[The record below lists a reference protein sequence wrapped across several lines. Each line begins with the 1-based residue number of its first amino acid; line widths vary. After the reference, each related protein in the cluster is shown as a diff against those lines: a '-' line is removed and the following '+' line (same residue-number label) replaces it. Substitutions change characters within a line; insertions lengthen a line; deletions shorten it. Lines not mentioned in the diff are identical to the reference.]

1 MENKKKKLGVAVL
14 GSGKAG
20 KYHLYW
26 YSRNKNCKIVGI
38 YNRTKVNAV
47 ESVKRYNTKYFDD
60 WKELVSNEDVDIVSI
75 CTPSNLHYEQA
86 IFSLK
91 NHKHV
96 LCEKPMA
103 PTVKK
108 CLEMIKESKERKKV
122 LSIMFNMRFHPVI
135 LKVNKI
141 VEEIGDIFH
150 IYINF
155 PYFRKNINWKHQ
167 AGSGGGVLMEN
178 ISHMVDLAGIWME
191 GKNIKYISSESLI
204 VNKDRELDDHSLLI
218 VRYKDNSL
226 VSIYG
231 SYNDYGFYNYDKEA
245 VYGTILGTKGKIV
258 FIFNSYD
265 KNFNHLYLI
274 KNQKRTEVKIEM
286 PDEIDEI
293 YPGHLDSFKKV
304 INNFIDSILDNKYPL
319 VKPEDGLKATEIV
332 NVAYLSEMRQE
343 KIKFPLKDLVIT
355 NPKIKHFKNMERFI
369 L

>member
-1 MENKKKKLGVAVL
+1 MENKQRKLGIAVL

-20 KYHLYW
+20 KCHLQW
-26 YSRNKNCKIVGI
+26 YSKNKDCKIMGI
-38 YNRTKVNAV
+38 YNRTKDNAAKT
-47 ESVKRYNTKYFDD
+47 VKRYDTKYFSD
-60 WKELVSNEDVDIVSI
+60 WKELVLNKDVDIVSI
-75 CTPSNLHYEQA
+75 CTPSYLHYEQV

-103 PTVKK
+103 PTTSK
-108 CLEMIKESKERKKV
+108 CLEMIRESKERKRV

-141 VEEIGDIFH
+141 IDEIGDIFH

-155 PYFRKNINWKHQ
+155 PYFREDVNWRHQ

-178 ISHMVDLAGIWME
+178 ISHMIDLSGIWMK

-204 VNKDRELDDHSLLI
+204 VNKDRGLDDQSLLI

-231 SYNDYGFYNYDKEA
+231 SYNDHGFYNYDKEA
-245 VYGTILGTKGKIV
+245 FYGTILGTEGKIV

-265 KNFNHLYLI
+265 KDFNHLYLI
-274 KNQKRTEVKIEM
+274 IDQKKTEVKIEM
-286 PDEIDEI
+286 PDEVDEI

-304 INNFIDSILDNKYPL
+304 INSFIDSVLANKCPL
-319 VKPEDGLKATEIV
+319 IKAEDGLKTIEIV
-332 NVAYLSEMRQE
+332 NAAYLSEMRQE
-343 KIKFPLKDLVIT
+343 KIKFPLKDLAVT
-355 NPKIKHFKNMERFI
+355 NPEIKHFKNKKRI
-369 L
+369 

>member
-1 MENKKKKLGVAVL
+1 VERNYKKLGVAVL
-14 GSGKAG
+14 GCGKAG

-26 YSRNKNCKIVGI
+26 YSKNKNCKIVGI
-38 YNRTKVNAV
+38 YNRTRKNAV
-47 ESVKRYNTKYFDD
+47 SLVKRYNIEYFNN

-86 IFSLK
+86 IFSLR

-103 PTVKK
+103 PTNTQ
-108 CLEMIKESKERKKV
+108 CLEMIRESKKRKKA

-135 LKVNKI
+135 QAVNEVI
-141 VEEIGDIFH
+141 DSIGDIFH

-155 PYFRKNINWKHQ
+155 PYFRKETNWRHKE
-167 AGSGGGVLMEN
+167 GSGGGVLMEN
-178 ISHMVDLAGIWME
+178 ISHMIDLAGIWMK

-204 VNKDRELDDHSLLI
+204 VNKDRGLDDQSLLI

-245 VYGTILGTKGKIV
+245 FYGTILGIEGKIV

-274 KNQKRTEVKIEM
+274 KGQKRTEVKIEI
-286 PDEIDEI
+286 PDEIDKI

-304 INNFIDSILDNKYPL
+304 INSFIDSILAGKCPL
-319 VKPEDGLKATEIV
+319 IKPEDGLKTTEIV
-332 NVAYLSEMRQE
+332 NAAYLSEMRQE
-343 KIKFPLKDLVIT
+343 KIKFPFKGPAVT
-355 NPKIKHFKNMERFI
+355 NPEIKHFKN
-369 L
+369 